1 MTQQESMSVDVV
13 YEGPERDIGRLGV
26 YIMQGFITAHPGL
39 RNGNL
44 AMCLRDGKGRVLRTS
59 VQGSPSEE
67 MRKLMEYL
75 FGDDEPSEAQPA

>member
-13 YEGPERDIGRLGV
+13 YEGPDREIGRLGV

-44 AMCLRDGKGRVLRTS
+44 ALCIRDGDGKVLRK
-59 VQGSPSEE
+59 VEQGEPSDE
-67 MRKLMEYL
+67 MRKLMEYQ
-75 FGDDEPSEAQPA
+75 FAEDQEAQPA